1 MIELSCD
8 VLVVGGGAAGSR
20 AALEAKRCYPKLKV
34 LLAVAGKYGK
44 TGSTQLIASESLGI
58 NAPFNFAGDGD
69 SADVYYQDML
79 ATGGGLS
86 DPRLCRIIADE
97 ACARIR
103 DLTDLGLV
111 FDRNAGIPIQTKLSG
126 CIKARSLTCGG
137 STGREMLKALQKG
150 NSELGVD
157 VLENVRIL
165 DLCRND
171 NGRVIGALG
180 LSGVDEVVIRAGATV
195 LAMGGAGRLFRKNVN
210 PPTLEGDGWAM
221 AYRAGARMVNMEFFQ
236 IGPGVVEPKIQFII
250 HSHMWK
256 LNPKLTN
263 VKGEQFLGN
272 YCPAGVTPEEVI
284 DAKTMSYPFSVRTV
298 SKYLDIAIFKEL
310 MSGRGSVN
318 GGVYFDVTHVGEQ
331 ELRRRAPITY
341 ETLRKAGADLSKDK
355 IELGLV
361 VQNFNGGVFIDENG
375 FTGVEGLYAA
385 GEVTGGVHG
394 SDRPGGN
401 NLIDTQVFGCR
412 AGRAASDSA
421 QSAGEE
427 KPRASLT
434 CDITSGLQVRT
445 SLDTEIAS
453 KRAVLYER
461 ELTVVRTA
469 TGLKKVLEFVE
480 EQTPRSDSCAER
492 NGLLVGQI
500 IALAA
505 LTREESRGTH
515 YREDFPAADPKFKQ
529 RVTIH
534 QGSRGEPT
542 VTSHKQHEVDGS
554 SQS

>member
-20 AALEAKRCYPKLKV
+20 AVLEAKRCYPELKV
-34 LLAVAGKYGK
+34 LLAVAGKCGK

-111 FDRNAGIPIQTKLSG
+111 FDCNAGIPIQTKLSG
-126 CIKARSLTCGG
+126 CTKARSLTCGG

-150 NSELGVD
+150 NAELGVD

-165 DLCRND
+165 ELCQND
-171 NGRVIGALG
+171 NGRVIGAVG
-180 LSGVDEVVIRAGATV
+180 LRGVDVVVIRTGATV

-221 AYRAGARMVNMEFFQ
+221 AYRAGACMVNMEFFQ

-263 VKGEQFLGN
+263 AKGEQFLGN
-272 YCPAGVTPEEVI
+272 YCPEGVTPAEVI

-298 SKYLDIAIFKEL
+298 AKYLDIAIFKEL
-310 MSGRGSVN
+310 VSGRGSAN
-318 GGVYFDVTHVGEQ
+318 DGVYFDVTHIGEE
-331 ELRRRAPITY
+331 ELRRRAPITC
-341 ETLRKAGADLSKDK
+341 ETLRKAGADLAKDK
-355 IELGLV
+355 IELGPM
-361 VQNFNGGVFIDENG
+361 VQNFNGGVLIDENG

-412 AGRAASDSA
+412 AGRAASDFA
-421 QSAGEE
+421 QSMEG
-427 KPRASLT
+427 KRSRASLARG
-434 CDITSGLQVRT
+434 ISSSLQTRT

-469 TGLKKVLEFVE
+469 TGLKKVLEFVD

-505 LTREESRGTH
+505 LAREESRGTH
-515 YREDFPAADPKFKQ
+515 YREDFPETDAGQNRRIILRAG
-529 RVTIH
+529 TN
-534 QGSRGEPT
+534 SEPI
-542 VTSHKQHEVDGS
+542 VQLG
-554 SQS
+554 